1 MDLRRRVARSWIVL
15 SSLAAAVIGGL
26 SGCNTLDLDPTDYFP
41 SKETW
46 EKLSPSNLFYNL
58 QPSQLQRLNEGD
70 AGMSTDAYFSVRDP
84 LPGDGEGSAAAPSA
98 AVPATAVV
106 TPTAETPKNDSTVVS
121 R

>member
-15 SSLAAAVIGGL
+15 SSLAATLVGGL

-84 LPGDGEGSAAAPSA
+84 LPSDGEGSPAAPAPPFRQLPSCRRRLKRRR
-98 AVPATAVV
+98 TIRR
-106 TPTAETPKNDSTVVS
+106 S
-121 R
+121 

>member
-70 AGMSTDAYFSVRDP
+70 PGMSTDAYFSVRDP
-84 LPGDGEGSAAAPSA
+84 LPSDGQASAAAA
-98 AVPATAVV
+98 GTVVPPTAD
-106 TPTAETPKNDSTVVS
+106 TPTNDPTIVS